1 MCDGQCFQLLSERSI
16 LSRESSWRFAFFG
29 STRTWYQVLLGSC
42 SSQGFR
48 TGQHQWCFV
57 NVCIAT
63 NSILYIDTPCSSSI
77 VYISMRS
84 TTLQTFRAS
93 STSTSRFGARL
104 VPHCC
109 HQQFDCLW
117 TLLRK
122 APSNKITD
130 PDHAKGG
137 KPGIQKTQSKRKHRD
152 VVVVF
157 FLQPFSHFQSLSA
170 CTFPSP
176 SAYPETGS
184 QGAP

>member
-1 MCDGQCFQLLSERSI
+1 
-16 LSRESSWRFAFFG
+16 
-29 STRTWYQVLLGSC
+29 
-42 SSQGFR
+42 
-48 TGQHQWCFV
+48 
-57 NVCIAT
+57 
-63 NSILYIDTPCSSSI
+63 
-77 VYISMRS
+77 MRS

-93 STSTSRFGARL
+93 STSRSSFGARL

-109 HQQFDCLW
+109 HQQFDGLW

-152 VVVVF
+152 VVVVV

-170 CTFPSP
+170 CTSLPLHLTPKLAAKGLRDLREIHFRAGEQRLPYQS
-176 SAYPETGS
+176 SSTTNS
-184 QGAP
+184 WQL